1 MMECNKDEAVRAK
14 SIAEF
19 KLEKNDF
26 AGAITFA
33 VKAQTLYPGL
43 DGISQMLATLEVHV
57 SAAKKMNG
65 HVDWYG
71 VLRVDPT
78 ADDETIKKH
87 YKKLALILHP
97 DKNESSG
104 ADGAFKLISE
114 AKSLLLDKDKRTA
127 YDLITG
133 RQESFQHKIPPPADT
148 IRPSTGPD
156 YTSSPCSGAGGTC
169 ARTGDPPAYSR
180 DQPGIW
186 DRAGVPSAHT
196 RGPSESSGTKQAS
209 KPQRR
214 SDKTARFG
222 RAQPP
227 KRADMFWTVC
237 HHCGMQF
244 EYLKIYRNTILLCPN
259 CNKAFMSLEIP
270 QPIGRSRSHKPKPW
284 PPHQHNPSHKGSRT
298 PDATGEG
305 KKAVNVRKSRSWE
318 TSSSS
323 CAYTTYKQAPFE
335 PSMAT
340 NAAYYSKPSG
350 LNVMSGSLKKRK
362 LDDCGGICGHN
373 YTVAQED
380 VNIGKLNTLRSGL
393 YGFAGRCNA

>member
-1 MMECNKDEAVRAK
+1 MECNKDEAVRAK
-14 SIAEF
+14 SIAES
-19 KLEKNDF
+19 KLKQNDF
-26 AGAITFA
+26 AGAIKFA

-78 ADDETIKKH
+78 ADDETIKKQ

-104 ADGAFKLISE
+104 ADGAFKLIAE

-133 RQESFQHKIPPPADT
+133 REASSQDKVPPPADT

-156 YTSSPCSGAGGTC
+156 YISSPCSSAGGPC
-169 ARTGDPPAYSR
+169 DRTGDPPAYSW
-180 DQPGIW
+180 DLPDIW
-186 DRAGVPSAHT
+186 AHAAHT
-196 RGPSESSGTKQAS
+196 RGPSEPSTKIPSSLYAHRTKQAS

-214 SDKTARFG
+214 SDKTATYRC
-222 RAQPP
+222 AQPP

-237 HHCGMQF
+237 HHCAMQF
-244 EYLKIYRNTILLCPN
+244 EYLKIYCNTILLCPN

-284 PPHQHNPSHKGSRT
+284 PPHQHNPSHKGLRT
-298 PDATGEG
+298 
-305 KKAVNVRKSRSWE
+305 NSRKSRSWE
-318 TSSSS
+318 TGSSS
-323 CAYTTYKQAPFE
+323 CAYSMYKQPPLFGE
-335 PSMAT
+335 PSMAP

-350 LNVMSGSLKKRK
+350 SIAMEGSLKKRK
-362 LDDCGGICGHN
+362 FDDYGGIYRHN
-373 YTVAQED
+373 YNVAQED
-380 VNIGKLNTLRSGL
+380 VSIGKVNTLGSGL
-393 YGFAGRCNA
+393 YGFTGRCNA